1 MVTVVKKT
9 AQRLIIKKCPLP
21 SRCPPFFLTRY
32 KYEYGRSLSIS
43 PFNLQS
49 LLLSIITMH
58 YQGSNPQT
66 FSQKYATKQKIEFDL
81 IRLYLKCRYLSS
93 GQKKTF
99 LVNFHTDIFYS
110 CFDSLLIRV
119 RIFPISRV
127 GELSWLF
134 LKTHT
139 CVNLTQ
145 GIASEF
151 YSSLDI
157 IYGNGFFGSESLKLL
172 F

>member
-58 YQGSNPQT
+58 YKGSNPQT
-66 FSQKYATKQKIEFDL
+66 FSQKYSTKQKIEFDL

-119 RIFPISRV
+119 RIFLR
-127 GELSWLF
+127 G
-134 LKTHT
+134 
-139 CVNLTQ
+139 Q
-145 GIASEF
+145 GS
-151 YSSLDI
+151 YH
-157 IYGNGFFGSESLKLL
+157 GFF
-172 F
+172 